1 MGLKM
6 LWYCFHQKTES
17 TEFLSGSVGLGLSV
31 VTAVAWV
38 QCLAWELLHAAGT
51 GKKKKKK
58 WSLHPPSLDSGQAC
72 DCLDQQNRTRV
83 LLGTCEAVMP
93 PLVILGHPLWEA
105 KHHEE
110 VRGPETIVLG
120 RLDVHTDHDLLSPQ
134 PRGSVHSQTQA
145 WAFPDVQS
153 SLVRLG
159 LRMSTA
165 PDDYNHNNHPTEP
178 SPNSWPAHQ
187 GQNKAV
193 VLSCDVWGS
202 FVR

>member
-1 MGLKM
+1 MVLLPSKDGVYRVLE
-6 LWYCFHQKTES
+6 W
-17 TEFLSGSVGLGLSV
+17 LSGFRTQRCHCSGLGSMPGL
-31 VTAVAWV
+31 
-38 QCLAWELLHAAGT
+38 GT
-51 GKKKKKK
+51 SACCRHRQKKKKK

-134 PRGSVHSQTQA
+134 PRGSVHSQTQE

-178 SPNSWPAHQ
+178 SPNS
-187 GQNKAV
+187 
-193 VLSCDVWGS
+193 
-202 FVR
+202 

>member
-1 MGLKM
+1 MEFPGGLTVEDPVLSLLWLRFNPWPENFCM
-6 LWYCFHQKTES
+6 LQ
-17 TEFLSGSVGLGLSV
+17 
-31 VTAVAWV
+31 AQA
-38 QCLAWELLHAAGT
+38 
-51 GKKKKKK
+51 KKKKK

-134 PRGSVHSQTQA
+134 PRGSVHSQTQE

-178 SPNSWPAHQ
+178 SPNS
-187 GQNKAV
+187 
-193 VLSCDVWGS
+193 
-202 FVR
+202 